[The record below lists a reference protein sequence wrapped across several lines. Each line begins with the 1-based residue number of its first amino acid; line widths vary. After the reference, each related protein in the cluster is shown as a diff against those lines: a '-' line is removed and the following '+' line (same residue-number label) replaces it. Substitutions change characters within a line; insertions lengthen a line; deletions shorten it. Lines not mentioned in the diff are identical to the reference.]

1 MPRRRG
7 RERPRAGLSEWLLLA
22 GCVPGGEGRPQGGP
36 SLGSGVPGPWDT
48 RTWHSGRAAAR
59 GSPVANPEGRWE
71 AEGHPRQ
78 KGIRSRKKTVCSG
91 NF

>member
-1 MPRRRG
+1 M
-7 RERPRAGLSEWLLLA
+7 
-22 GCVPGGEGRPQGGP
+22 
-36 SLGSGVPGPWDT
+36 GSGVPGPWDT
-48 RTWHSGRAAAR
+48 RTWHSGRATAR